1 MPSSKFLKS
10 PNPIDVHVG
19 RKIRLQ
25 RMLRKISQTDLGD
38 AVGITFQQIQK
49 YEKGANRVSAS
60 RLQQFADVLH
70 VPISF
75 FFEGQTEEVTSA
87 ENWPSDE
94 LSRFLSTSEG
104 LALNRAF
111 THIKDEQLRRQ
122 IVGLVKAAAG
132 QNS

>member
-1 MPSSKFLKS
+1 MPNSMTAKS
-10 PNPIDVHVG
+10 PNPIDAHVG
-19 RKIRLQ
+19 RRIRLQ
-25 RMLRKISQTDLGD
+25 RMMRKMSQSDLGD

-49 YEKGANRVSAS
+49 YEKGTNRVSAS

-87 ENWPSDE
+87 DKWPSE
-94 LSRFLSTSEG
+94 VSRFLSTSEG